1 VTTLARQCG
10 ALPTSEATDETLPT
24 GASTLADDIADRIAA
39 SGHPAELDG
48 IVRDMWVDHTHGRL
62 SEADMEAL
70 DEAARTRRA
79 AIQERRQAARREPV
93 RRPGDTPRPRGR
105 PQRATPRSP
114 GPARVGPWPKR
125 EKMFGEGRAIP
136 LDRNAKARIT
146 TLARALM
153 HPTEKGKHW
162 GPITAKFFEV
172 LKALLW
178 AFHNAKS
185 GRCFPSYETIARKAK
200 CGEDTVARA
209 IVALEQVG
217 ILSWCNRLARVA
229 IKGVVKVIRTSN
241 AYWFNDPSSKSEFK
255 SGTRF
260 TVYQERKQDGA
271 SRAEVVSRKKKRGI
285 QPQMPCEE
293 VT

>member
-1 VTTLARQCG
+1 M
-10 ALPTSEATDETLPT
+10 
-24 GASTLADDIADRIAA
+24 LADDIADRIAIA
-39 SGHPAELDG
+39 CPAEIDA
-48 IVRDMWVDHTHGRL
+48 IIKDMWVDHTNGRL
-62 SEADMEAL
+62 TENEMEVL

-79 AIQERRQAARREPV
+79 AFQERRQAARREPV
-93 RRPGDTPRPRGR
+93 RRPGDAPRPRGR

-114 GPARVGPWPKR
+114 GPARVGPRPRR
-125 EKMFGEGRAIP
+125 EKMFGEGRAVP

-153 HPTEKGKHW
+153 RPTEKGKHW
-162 GPITAKFFEV
+162 GPVTAKFFEV

-185 GRCFPSYETIARKAK
+185 GRCFPSYETIARKAD

-209 IVALEQVG
+209 IVTLEQVG

-241 AYWFNDPSSKSEFK
+241 AYWFNDPGSKSEFK

-271 SRAEVVSRKKKRGI
+271 GRAEVVSRKGRGDI
-285 QPQMPCEE
+285 QPGIPCEE

>member
-1 VTTLARQCG
+1 MA
-10 ALPTSEATDETLPT
+10 PK
-24 GASTLADDIADRIAA
+24 
-39 SGHPAELDG
+39 
-48 IVRDMWVDHTHGRL
+48 W
-62 SEADMEAL
+62 
-70 DEAARTRRA
+70 A

-93 RRPGDTPRPRGR
+93 RRPGDAPRPRGR

-114 GPARVGPWPKR
+114 GPARVGPRPKR

-153 HPTEKGKHW
+153 RPAEKGKHW

-172 LKALLW
+172 LQALLW

-217 ILSWCNRLARVA
+217 LLSWCNRLVRVT

-241 AYWFNDPSSKSEFK
+241 AYWFNDPALNLNLS
-255 SGTRF
+255 
-260 TVYQERKQDGA
+260 QEP
-271 SRAEVVSRKKKRGI
+271 VSRLIKKENRTALVAPKLSQGREEGAFNLRYPVKR
-285 QPQMPCEE
+285 
-293 VT
+293 

>member
-1 VTTLARQCG
+1 MLV
-10 ALPTSEATDETLPT
+10 
-24 GASTLADDIADRIAA
+24 DDIADRIALA
-39 SGHPAELDG
+39 RHPAEIDEMVKAVWG
-48 IVRDMWVDHTHGRL
+48 HRL
-62 SEADMEAL
+62 AGALTEAEAEAI
-70 DEAARTRRA
+70 DEAARTRRE
-79 AIQERRQAARREPV
+79 AIQERRQAARREPA
-93 RRPGDTPRPRGR
+93 RRPGDAPRPPGR

-114 GPARVGPWPKR
+114 GPARAGPWPKR

-146 TLARALM
+146 ALARALM
-153 HPTEKGKHW
+153 RPTEKGKHW

-185 GRCFPSYETIARKAK
+185 GRCFPSYETIARKAD

-217 ILSWCNRLARVA
+217 ILSWCNRLVRVT

-241 AYWFNDPSSKSEFK
+241 AYWFNDPAAPGSKYEFK

-260 TVYQERKQDGA
+260 TVNQERETDGA
-271 SRAEVVSRKKKRGI
+271 SRAEVVSRKEERGI
-285 QPQMPCEE
+285 RPEIPCEE
-293 VT
+293 VG

>member
-1 VTTLARQCG
+1 MLI
-10 ALPTSEATDETLPT
+10 
-24 GASTLADDIADRIAA
+24 DDIADRIAA
-39 SGHPAELDG
+39 SGHPAELDEL
-48 IVRDMWVDHTHGRL
+48 VRNMWITYTEGQL
-62 SEADMEAL
+62 TEADMEVL
-70 DEAARTRRA
+70 DEAARARRA

-93 RRPGDTPRPRGR
+93 RRPGDAPRPRGR

-114 GPARVGPWPKR
+114 GPARAGQWPKR
-125 EKMFGEGRAIP
+125 EKMFGDGRAVP
-136 LDRNAKARIT
+136 LDRNAKARIMV
-146 TLARALM
+146 LARALM

-162 GPITAKFFEV
+162 GPVTAKFFEV

-185 GRCFPSYETIARKAK
+185 GRCFPSYETIARKAD

-217 ILSWCNRLARVA
+217 LLSWCNRLARVS

-241 AYWFNDPSSKSEFK
+241 AYWFNAPGSKSEFK

-260 TVYQERKQDGA
+260 AFYQEREKDGA
-271 SRAEVVSRKKKRGI
+271 GRAAVVSRKRGGGI
-285 QPQMPCEE
+285 QPEIPCEE
-293 VT
+293 VG